1 MKVEREGLLAEEP
14 ERLIGAIL
22 RSIPS
27 RSINDYRSDD
37 KLGQHTWDI
46 YDEIYTKIWP

>member
-27 RSINDYRSDD
+27 RSINDYRSVAN
-37 KLGQHTWDI
+37 LITI
-46 YDEIYTKIWP
+46 LRL